1 MRAYI
6 APISLAIVVMVV
18 ALYFFVLEAKLTPNL
33 NNNSENV
40 ALDSETIKHF
50 SSIAEK
56 FASEASEVTKK

>member
-1 MRAYI
+1 MRTYI

-33 NNNSENV
+33 NKSENV